1 MDKSKIKT
9 HIERI
14 SSIID
19 EHSNSEI
26 RCAIVKTVMSYLS
39 ECDTNV
45 IEELLNCTEG
55 LYKYNNFLTE
65 KEARNILKDFK
76 NYDGSSGAPFNFS
89 VIDELEHNNKCVD
102 YAPYYNKYTLYVT
115 MCKFA
120 SDQGDIISK
129 LVNNDNNAYII
140 ACYDM
145 SVAQLKDADRPRWVR
160 HYFNLF

>member
-39 ECDTNV
+39 ECDTN
-45 IEELLNCTEG
+45 II
-55 LYKYNNFLTE
+55 E
-65 KEARNILKDFK
+65 KESRNILKDFK

-102 YAPYYNKYTLYVT
+102 YAPYYNKYALYVT

>member
-39 ECDTNV
+39 ECDTNI

-55 LYKYNNFLTE
+55 LYK
-65 KEARNILKDFK
+65 FK

-102 YAPYYNKYTLYVT
+102 YAPYYNKYALYVT

>member
-39 ECDTNV
+39 ECDTNI

-89 VIDELEHNNKCVD
+89 VIVFVL
-102 YAPYYNKYTLYVT
+102 
-115 MCKFA
+115 
-120 SDQGDIISK
+120 
-129 LVNNDNNAYII
+129 
-140 ACYDM
+140 
-145 SVAQLKDADRPRWVR
+145 
-160 HYFNLF
+160 